1 MTAAADWRVWSCAAR
16 LVVTDPACLA
26 GAQQVV
32 RRHLADVDRAASR
45 FRADSEVRALPAPRA
60 HLSPLLADLVSV
72 ALMAAAQTGGAVDPT
87 VGGPLADLG
96 YDRDVV
102 DLDLDGSRPVAR
114 VRPAPGWRRLHLAD
128 RLLTWPEGVEL
139 DLGAT
144 AKARAADHCARLVAE
159 RFGCG
164 VLVGLGGDLATAGP
178 APAGGWQVTVR
189 DSADDPSSRVTVPA
203 GGALATSSTLHRT
216 WRRGSARVHH
226 LLDPFT
232 ARSVEPLLRTVSV
245 AAGTCVAA
253 NTAST
258 ATVVMGAGG
267 PAWLAEQGLPARL
280 VHRSGDVE
288 RLGGWPAEPEATPP
302 RWVPMGV
309 GS

>member
-16 LVVTDPACLA
+16 LVVTDSACLA
-26 GAQQVV
+26 EAQRVV
-32 RRHLADVDRAASR
+32 RRHLGDVDRAASR
-45 FRADSEVRALPAPRA
+45 FRADSELRTLPAPEA
-60 HLSPLLADLVSV
+60 DLSPLLADLLSA
-72 ALMAAAQTGGAVDPT
+72 ALGAAAQTGGAVDPT

-102 DLDLDGSRPVAR
+102 DLDLDGSRPTAR
-114 VRPAPGWRRLHLAD
+114 VRPTPGWRRL
-128 RLLTWPEGVEL
+128 RLVNRHLTWPEGVEL

-144 AKARAADHCARLVAE
+144 AKARAADECARLVAE
-159 RFGCG
+159 RLGCG

-189 DSADDPSSRVTVPA
+189 DSADDPSSRVTVPP

-216 WRRGSARVHH
+216 WRRGAARVHH
-226 LLDPFT
+226 LLDPVT
-232 ARSVEPLLRTVSV
+232 ARPVEPLLRTVSV

-258 ATVVMGAGG
+258 ATIVKGAGG
-267 PAWLAEQGLPARL
+267 PAWLADLGLPARL

-288 RLGGWPAEPEATPP
+288 LLGGWPAEATTPQQAP
-302 RWVPMGV
+302 IGV
-309 GS
+309 SS